1 MKAIWNIFFSYILI
15 LFLVLFS
22 NGASA
27 QIEAI
32 HFNAGFNSSNDVV
45 WFSKLKECDKQTLLI
60 EEDNNQTKYEIA
72 IVPTIVV
79 FDDGEEVKRFQA
91 DISFKMVAT
100 KKEIQEYIDELIISK
115 F

>member
-45 WFSKLKECDKQTLLI
+45 KL
-60 EEDNNQTKYEIA
+60 NTK
-72 IVPTIVV
+72 
-79 FDDGEEVKRFQA
+79 
-91 DISFKMVAT
+91 
-100 KKEIQEYIDELIISK
+100 
-115 F
+115 